1 MQPESPALRKESK
14 ASCGAAM
21 VRFARRRRAPRKSLM
36 MICQL
41 IVIFL
46 FLVGFV
52 VFNYD
57 YVHHRRQQRL
67 DGRRQG
73 NEHQWIDAVN
83 TRPFDE
89 NGVASS
95 ATHLVIVAGHSVLI
109 SGHLQDADRDE
120 QDWFLLDYQ
129 KGKGLPNAIVAH
141 IQAGM
146 AEAAA
151 DPEALLVFSGGETRA
166 NAGPETE
173 GASYYRVADAMHLW
187 PDDSSL
193 RARTTTEEFARDSFE
208 NL

>member
-1 MQPESPALRKESK
+1 MTML
-14 ASCGAAM
+14 
-21 VRFARRRRAPRKSLM
+21 
-36 MICQL
+36 CQL

-46 FLVGFV
+46 FLFGFV

-57 YVHHRRQQRL
+57 YVQHRRQQL
-67 DGRRQG
+67 LGRQKG

-89 NGVASS
+89 NGVARS

-146 AEAAA
+146 EEAAA

-187 PDDSSL
+187 PDDTSL
-193 RARTTTEEFARDSFE
+193 RARTITEEFARDSFE